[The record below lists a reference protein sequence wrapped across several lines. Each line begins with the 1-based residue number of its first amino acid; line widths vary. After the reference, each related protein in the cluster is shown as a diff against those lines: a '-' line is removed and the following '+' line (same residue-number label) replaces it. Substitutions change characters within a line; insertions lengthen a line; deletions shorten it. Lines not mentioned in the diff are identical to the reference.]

1 MTQSFSALLFPCFF
15 PPPLFC
21 ISEVPCHFF
30 PLETLWM
37 DSVSSY
43 PVEYL
48 LLWFWWFSRSSYP
61 STQDNSGQLV
71 SSLPRL
77 ELRVTTAF
85 HPLSY
90 TACLYPDP
98 PQPYPPYAVLR
109 FYCLLPWDTLLFF
122 FPFFGKS
129 ISLLFIYLFDC
140 IGVWLQHMG
149 SLLRNVRSQH
159 VDSPVVVKSVSCSV
173 VSDSS

>member
-1 MTQSFSALLFPCFF
+1 MKFRLLFESRKVDFRFMGLQPAYWVPDQLLVNQPYVMSPRINSVSSPLDILLCCLVTVTQSFSALLFPCFSHLLSSAFQKF
-15 PPPLFC
+15 PV
-21 ISEVPCHFF
+21 IFF
-30 PLETLWM
+30 PLETRWM

-85 HPLSY
+85 LPLSY

-98 PQPYPPYAVLR
+98 PQPYPP
-109 FYCLLPWDTLLFF
+109 
-122 FPFFGKS
+122 
-129 ISLLFIYLFDC
+129 
-140 IGVWLQHMG
+140 
-149 SLLRNVRSQH
+149 
-159 VDSPVVVKSVSCSV
+159 
-173 VSDSS
+173 

>member
-1 MTQSFSALLFPCFF
+1 MKFRLLFESRKVDFRFMGLQPAYWVPDQLLVNQPYVMSPHINSVSSPLDILLCCFSHCDPVILSLAFPLFF

-98 PQPYPPYAVLR
+98 PQPYPP
-109 FYCLLPWDTLLFF
+109 
-122 FPFFGKS
+122 
-129 ISLLFIYLFDC
+129 
-140 IGVWLQHMG
+140 
-149 SLLRNVRSQH
+149 
-159 VDSPVVVKSVSCSV
+159 
-173 VSDSS
+173 